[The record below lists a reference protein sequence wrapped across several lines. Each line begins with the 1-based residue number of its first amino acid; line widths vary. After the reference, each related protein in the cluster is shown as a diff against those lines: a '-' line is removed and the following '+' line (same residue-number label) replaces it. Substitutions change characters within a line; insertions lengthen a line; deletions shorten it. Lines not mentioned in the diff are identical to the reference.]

1 MATDTPVDE
10 KLYLKDSATTV
21 MVKLSKT
28 RFWDVF
34 STLSYFLVFLI
45 TMVAV
50 VGLALFVMMQPQLLG
65 LA

>member
-1 MATDTPVDE
+1 MVDITCRCE
-10 KLYLKDSATTV
+10 KLYLKESATTG

-34 STLSYFLVFLI
+34 STLSYFIAFLI